1 MLARLS
7 KWLVVLMLTLSLGFH
22 WAFLQSIA
30 WVGMVVTYSQD
41 GTLGEALSKTFD
53 GKHPCK
59 LCKAVQEGQKSEK
72 KETALKLDIKKE
84 FWSEAEITLPCPPTD
99 FSLLPSFSHSALSRT
114 ETPPVPPPRGSL
126 I

>member
-1 MLARLS
+1 VLARLS

-22 WAFLQSIA
+22 WAFLQSVA

-41 GTLGEALSKTFD
+41 STLGEALSKTFD

-84 FWSEAEITLPCPPTD
+84 FLCEAEITLLCPPTD
-99 FSLLPSFSHSALSRT
+99 FTLLPSFSHSVLNRT
-114 ETPPVPPPRGSL
+114 ETPPVPPPRGSF